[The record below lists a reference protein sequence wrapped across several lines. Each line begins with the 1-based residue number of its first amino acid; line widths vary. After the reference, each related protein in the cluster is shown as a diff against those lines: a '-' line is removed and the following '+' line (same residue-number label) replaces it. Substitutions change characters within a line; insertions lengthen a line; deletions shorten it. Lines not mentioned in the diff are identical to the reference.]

1 MGNDNLKSYSIEDVK
16 KINKKDLT
24 PKEKII
30 LLLGETGR
38 GKSTFINQITGKNE
52 CIEGDTAEAV
62 TTKPKA
68 VPLNYEGYNYYF
80 IDTPG
85 LNDKKGD
92 INNIKFI
99 DQLRD
104 VPRITCFIIVLNFN
118 DIRITKSIQQSLIQ
132 FMNIFP
138 AKSFWDNVIVVRNW
152 SFDDEMR
159 GKLLEGINNDAELMN
174 CMNKNNIKKPA
185 NIQEFYINLKSN
197 NPKKLNLLEQIISKI
212 KEMNPV
218 YKEVKIEYKDRFEKN
233 GDFVKLIFDKTTK
246 YIDFDNKSHSFKE
259 TIVEGSYNIK
269 NLTPSLVIVK
279 REVGAVKNK
288 FLCWCK
294 QYEVNYVCYIT
305 YEIKG
310 KKHIEK
316 YIKDTALEEED
327 NEEKGEEYRLQLE
340 NEEKEKLNP
349 CDVI

>member
-1 MGNDNLKSYSIEDVK
+1 MGNDNLKSFSIEDFK

-68 VPLNYEGYNYYF
+68 VPLNYQGYNYYF

-99 DQLRD
+99 DKLRD
-104 VPRITCFIIVLNFN
+104 VPRITCFIIVLNFC

-152 SFDDEMR
+152 SFDDDMR
-159 GKLLEGINNDAELMN
+159 GKLLEGINKDEELMN
-174 CMNKNNIKKPA
+174 CMNKNNIKKPV

-197 NPKKLNLLEQIISKI
+197 NPKKKNMLEQIIAKI

-218 YKEVKIEYKDRFEKN
+218 YKEVIIEYKDRFEKN
-233 GDFVKLIFDKTTK
+233 GDFVKLIFDKITK

-259 TIVEGSYNIK
+259 IIVEGSYNIK
-269 NLTPSLVIVK
+269 NLTPSLIIVK
-279 REVGAVKNK
+279 REVGSVKNK

-310 KKHIEK
+310 KKHIER

-327 NEEKGEEYRLQLE
+327 NEEKGEEYRLKLE
-340 NEEKEKLNP
+340 NEEKEKLN
-349 CDVI
+349 CRK

>member
-1 MGNDNLKSYSIEDVK
+1 MGNDNLKSFSIEDFK

-52 CIEGDTAEAV
+52 CIEGKTAEA
-62 TTKPKA
+62 TTIKPKA
-68 VPLNYEGYNYYF
+68 VPLNFEGYNYYF

-92 INNIKFI
+92 DNNIKYI
-99 DQLRD
+99 IQLRD
-104 VPRITCFIIVLNFN
+104 VPRITCLIIVLNFN
-118 DIRITKSIQQSLIQ
+118 DIKITKSIQQSLIL

-152 SFDDEMR
+152 SFDDDMR
-159 GKLLEGINNDAELMN
+159 GELLKGINNDEELMN
-174 CMNKNNIKKPA
+174 CMNKNNIKKPV

-197 NPKKLNLLEQIISKI
+197 NQKKKNMLEQIIAKI

-218 YKEVKIEYKDRFEKN
+218 YKEVIIEYKDRLEKN
-233 GDFVKLIFDKTTK
+233 GDFVYLIFDKITK
-246 YIDFDNKSHSFKE
+246 YVDFDNKSHSFKE
-259 TIVEGSYNIK
+259 VIYKEPHNIK
-269 NLTPSLVIVK
+269 NLKPSLIIVK
-279 REVGAVKNK
+279 REVGSVKNK

-305 YEIKG
+305 YEIQG
-310 KKHIEK
+310 KKHIES
-316 YIKDTALEEED
+316 YIKETALEEED
-327 NEEKGEEYRLQLE
+327 DEEKGEEYRLKLE
-340 NEEKEKLNP
+340 NEVKENLN
-349 CDVI
+349 CLK